1 MVEYPVKAELV
12 AKDGGTTVTF
22 MFNPTELSFSRSM
35 QTNASSGAR
44 TDKGIPK
51 ISFGYFNPY
60 SLSISNI
67 LFDTYESGEDVM
79 DKYIDKLREAL
90 EFAKNTDRPP
100 IYLFSWGNKEY
111 LRCFVKSLSYKLTM
125 FLPDCTPVRAV
136 ADLSLEELDEWDP
149 PPSVG
154 TPSPS
159 SSQRQSESSR
169 R

>member
-1 MVEYPVKAELV
+1 MPEYPVKAELV

-22 MFNPTELSFSRSM
+22 MFNPTELSFSRGM
-35 QTNASSGAR
+35 QTNASGGAR

-51 ISFGYFNPY
+51 VSFASFNPY
-60 SLSISNI
+60 SLSIGNI
-67 LFDTYESGEDVM
+67 IFDTYESGEDVLEAH
-79 DKYIDKLREAL
+79 INKLRDAL
-90 EFAKNTDRPP
+90 EFADNSDRPP

-125 FLPDCTPVRAV
+125 FLPDGTPVRAT
-136 ADLSLEELDEWDP
+136 ADITLEELDEWDP
-149 PPSVG
+149 PPSTS

-159 SSQRQSESSR
+159 NSERASDSR